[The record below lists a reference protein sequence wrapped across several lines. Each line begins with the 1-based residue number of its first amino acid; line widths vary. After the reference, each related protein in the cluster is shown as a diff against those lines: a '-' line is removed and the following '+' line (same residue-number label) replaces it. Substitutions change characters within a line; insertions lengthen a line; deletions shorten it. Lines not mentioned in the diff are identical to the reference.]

1 MKKIFGIVILGLL
14 FSVNVYSK
22 ETQLLCSFDNK
33 CKNKSYEDCKKL
45 HYIDDKKIYEGI
57 NDDEIEN
64 NWLQLTNSFQ
74 IFDDKLI
81 SASGSGR
88 RDKIV
93 YDKAN
98 VNSDKYY
105 VFYRAMRYNETR
117 ARFQI
122 TAFDR
127 NNLINLFKNF
137 DTTMASDG
145 SIFWPE
151 KINSKKKLLDYVNY
165 MFIKYENPNYD
176 DEKYVYENVG
186 AVCKVVANVKPK
198 F

>member
-1 MKKIFGIVILGLL
+1 MKKLLGILVLGLL

-22 ETQLLCSFDNK
+22 ETQLICSYDRK

-45 HYIDDKKIYEGI
+45 HYIDDKKLYEGI
-57 NDDEIEN
+57 SDDEIEKH
-64 NWLQLTNSFQ
+64 WLKLTTSFQ
-74 IFDDKLI
+74 IFDDKKI
-81 SASGSGR
+81 SSSGR

-98 VNSDKYY
+98 INSDKYY
-105 VFYRAMRYNETR
+105 VFYRVGRFNETR

-122 TAFDR
+122 SAFDR

-137 DTTMASDG
+137 DTTIASDG

-165 MFIKYENPNYD
+165 MFIKYENPSYD
-176 DEKYVYENVG
+176 DEKYVYESVG
-186 AVCKVVANVKPK
+186 AVCKIVANVKPK